1 MTTVLLTIHFLIS
14 VALVATVLL
23 QRSEGGALGMGGG
36 PGGMMSGRGASD
48 VLTRSTSILGAL
60 FFTTSILLTVVPSLG
75 KSSDSVVIG
84 VPSSELQDVAKP
96 ATIEKNAEPAPAK
109 PADAATPQPEPT
121 PEEE

>member
-36 PGGMMSGRGASD
+36 PGSMMSGRGAAD

-60 FFTTSILLTVVPSLG
+60 FFTTSILLTVVPNIG
-75 KSSDSVVIG
+75 KQSDSVVIG
-84 VPSSELQDVAKP
+84 APVAEDIK
-96 ATIEKNAEPAPAK
+96 ALDKAVAEKEAAPEPVK
-109 PADAATPQPEPT
+109 PQPA

>member
-36 PGGMMSGRGASD
+36 PGSMMSGRGAAD

-60 FFTTSILLTVVPSLG
+60 FFTTSILLTVIPNLG
-75 KSSDSVVIG
+75 KSADSIVIG
-84 VPSSELQDVAKP
+84 
-96 ATIEKNAEPAPAK
+96 APADQAAKTLELPTPAQDPK
-109 PADAATPQPEPT
+109 PVPAQPVPA